1 MEKPFLQ
8 FRLVFTIL
16 LFWGLSL
23 SVCAQERPKLFKS
36 EEPISMKMALSIKD
50 LKAQTNDSVFI
61 DSEIQLETSSGTWE
75 SFPFEIRTRGNFRL
89 NECFYPPMR
98 MKLKKKEAEGSIF
111 QGNRNL
117 KLVLPCT
124 KSKNADSYIGKEY
137 LAYKLYEKVTDYHF
151 RTRLVRVKFTNL
163 DDKKRE
169 ETELLGFVIEDNDE
183 VAKRF
188 DAKILKDKKIA
199 PILMQDLPTIRHDF
213 FQLMIGNTDWS
224 TLFQHNQD
232 VMALD
237 DKTIVPMAYDFDM
250 TGLVNPPYAQVSNLV
265 DLESVKD
272 RLYRGFCRDQQL
284 MQQVRQEFLDKKTE
298 ILDEV
303 AQQKIYYS
311 EADAKMLISY
321 LNGFFDIL
329 ESDRLFEN
337 KILNACR
344 QVDGTVMK

>member
-1 MEKPFLQ
+1 
-8 FRLVFTIL
+8 
-16 LFWGLSL
+16 
-23 SVCAQERPKLFKS
+23 
-36 EEPISMKMALSIKD
+36 MKMALSIKD

-61 DSEIQLETSSGTWE
+61 DSEIQLETSPGTWE

>member
-1 MEKPFLQ
+1 
-8 FRLVFTIL
+8 
-16 LFWGLSL
+16 
-23 SVCAQERPKLFKS
+23 
-36 EEPISMKMALSIKD
+36 MKMALSIKD

-61 DSEIQLETSSGTWE
+61 DSEIQLETSPGTWE

-250 TGLVNPPYAQVSNLV
+250 TGLVNPPYAQ
-265 DLESVKD
+265 
-272 RLYRGFCRDQQL
+272 
-284 MQQVRQEFLDKKTE
+284 
-298 ILDEV
+298 
-303 AQQKIYYS
+303 
-311 EADAKMLISY
+311 
-321 LNGFFDIL
+321 
-329 ESDRLFEN
+329 
-337 KILNACR
+337 
-344 QVDGTVMK
+344 

>member
-1 MEKPFLQ
+1 
-8 FRLVFTIL
+8 
-16 LFWGLSL
+16 
-23 SVCAQERPKLFKS
+23 
-36 EEPISMKMALSIKD
+36 MKMALSIKD

>member
-1 MEKPFLQ
+1 MKKSFLQ
-8 FRLVFTIL
+8 FRLVSFIL
-16 LFWGLSL
+16 LFWSL
-23 SVCAQERPKLFKS
+23 SQGVVAQERPKLFKS
-36 EEPISMKMALSIKD
+36 EEPVSLKMALSIKD
-50 LKAQTNDSVFI
+50 LRAQTNDSVFI
-61 DSEIQLETSSGTWE
+61 DSEIQLETSPGTWE

-98 MKLKKKEAEGSIF
+98 IKLKKKDAEGSLF

-137 LAYKLYEKVTDYHF
+137 LAYKLYEKVTEYHF

-199 PILMQDLPTIRHDF
+199 PILMQDLPTLRHDF

-224 TLFQHNQD
+224 TLFQHNQE

-237 DKTIVPMAYDFDM
+237 ERTIVPMAYDFDM

-265 DLESVKD
+265 ELESVRD
-272 RLYRGFCRDQQL
+272 RLYRGFCRDEVL
-284 MQQVRQEFLDKKTE
+284 MQQVRQEFLDKKGE
-298 ILDEV
+298 MIAEV
-303 AQQKIYYS
+303 EKQQGLYPPAEVKGIT
-311 EADAKMLISY
+311 SY
-321 LNGFFDIL
+321 LNEFFQIL
-329 ESDRLFEN
+329 ESDRLFRD
-337 KILNACR
+337 KILQSCR
-344 QVDGTVMK
+344 AVDGSVMK

>member
-1 MEKPFLQ
+1 
-8 FRLVFTIL
+8 
-16 LFWGLSL
+16 
-23 SVCAQERPKLFKS
+23 
-36 EEPISMKMALSIKD
+36 
-50 LKAQTNDSVFI
+50 
-61 DSEIQLETSSGTWE
+61 
-75 SFPFEIRTRGNFRL
+75 
-89 NECFYPPMR
+89 
-98 MKLKKKEAEGSIF
+98 
-111 QGNRNL
+111 
-117 KLVLPCT
+117 
-124 KSKNADSYIGKEY
+124 
-137 LAYKLYEKVTDYHF
+137 
-151 RTRLVRVKFTNL
+151 
-163 DDKKRE
+163 
-169 ETELLGFVIEDNDE
+169 
-183 VAKRF
+183 
-188 DAKILKDKKIA
+188 
-199 PILMQDLPTIRHDF
+199 
-213 FQLMIGNTDWS
+213 MIGNTDWS

-265 DLESVKD
+265 YLESVKD